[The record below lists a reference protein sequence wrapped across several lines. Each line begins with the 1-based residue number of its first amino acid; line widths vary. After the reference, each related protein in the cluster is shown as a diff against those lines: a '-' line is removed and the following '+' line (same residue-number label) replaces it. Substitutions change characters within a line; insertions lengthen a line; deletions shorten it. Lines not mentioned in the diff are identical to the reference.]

1 VASAAK
7 WPREPGP
14 RARYSPARLLRRRL
28 PLIIVAVA
36 AFLAV
41 SGLLAR
47 WLSTESTERD
57 KVHRLLE
64 AEARGDAQA
73 MLAQLHGCGD
83 PACRATVLRSART
96 LKRRGAVKIV
106 NYDSGT
112 SYALG
117 AATGRTRVAWT
128 SLKQGLVV
136 VQCVTVH
143 RGGSALAGRSVT
155 LLRISAPIDRQGS
168 C

>member
-1 VASAAK
+1 VSRRIALILAAV
-7 WPREPGP
+7 
-14 RARYSPARLLRRRL
+14 L
-28 PLIIVAVA
+28 V
-36 AFLAV
+36 FFAV
-41 SGLLAR
+41 SFELAR

-64 AEARGDAQA
+64 AEARGDAAA
-73 MLAQLHGCGD
+73 MLAQLHGCSD
-83 PACRATVLRSART
+83 AACRATVQRNARI

-106 NYDSGT
+106 AYESGT

-117 AATGRTRVAWT
+117 SATGDTRVAWT
-128 SLKQGLVV
+128 SLQQGLVI
-136 VQCVTVH
+136 VQCVSVR

>member
-1 VASAAK
+1 VRR
-7 WPREPGP
+7 PV
-14 RARYSPARLLRRRL
+14 RRRI
-28 PLIIVAVA
+28 PLILAAIVV
-36 AFLAV
+36 FLAV
-41 SGLLAR
+41 SFELAR

-64 AEARGDAQA
+64 AEARGDASA
-73 MLAQLHGCGD
+73 MLAQLHGCSD
-83 PACRATVLRSART
+83 AACRATVQRNARI

-106 NYDSGT
+106 SYESGT
-112 SYALG
+112 AYALG
-117 AATGRTRVAWT
+117 SATGDTRVAWT
-128 SLKQGLVV
+128 SLKQGLVI
-136 VQCVTVH
+136 VQCVSVR

>member
-1 VASAAK
+1 M
-7 WPREPGP
+7 
-14 RARYSPARLLRRRL
+14 RRRL
-28 PLIIVAVA
+28 PLIVAAVI

-41 SGLLAR
+41 SLLLAR

-64 AEARGDAQA
+64 AEARGDGAA
-73 MLAQLHGCGD
+73 ALAQLHGCSDG
-83 PACRATVLRSART
+83 PCRATVLRSARA
-96 LKRRGAVKIV
+96 LKRRGPVKIIS
-106 NYDSGT
+106 YESGT

-117 AATGRTRVAWT
+117 SATGVTRVAWT
-128 SLKQGLVV
+128 SLEQGLPV
-136 VQCVTVH
+136 VQCVTV
-143 RGGSALAGRSVT
+143 RRDGSALAGRSVT

>member
-1 VASAAK
+1 LS
-7 WPREPGP
+7 
-14 RARYSPARLLRRRL
+14 RRL
-28 PLIIVAVA
+28 SLILAAVLV
-36 AFLAV
+36 FFAV
-41 SGLLAR
+41 SFELAR

-64 AEARGDAQA
+64 AEARGDAAA
-73 MLAQLHGCGD
+73 MLAQLHGCSD
-83 PACRATVLRSART
+83 AACRATVQRNARI

-106 NYDSGT
+106 AYESGT

-117 AATGRTRVAWT
+117 SATGDTRVAWT
-128 SLKQGLVV
+128 SLQQGLVI
-136 VQCVTVH
+136 VQCVSVR

-155 LLRISAPIDRQGS
+155 LRRISAPIDRQGS

>member
-1 VASAAK
+1 MRR
-7 WPREPGP
+7 P
-14 RARYSPARLLRRRL
+14 LL
-28 PLIIVAVA
+28 IAVAVV
-36 AFLAV
+36 AFLAI
-41 SGLLAR
+41 SFELAR

-57 KVHRLLE
+57 KVHRLLQ
-64 AEARGDAQA
+64 AEARGDARG
-73 MLAQLHGCGD
+73 MLAQLHGCD
-83 PACRATVLRSART
+83 SAACRATVERSARV

-106 NYDSGT
+106 NYESGT

-117 AATGRTRVAWT
+117 AATGDTRVAWT
-128 SLKQGLVV
+128 SLEQGLVV
-136 VQCVTVH
+136 VQCVTVR

>member
-1 VASAAK
+1 MQPSA
-7 WPREPGP
+7 P
-14 RARYSPARLLRRRL
+14 LRRRL
-28 PLIIVAVA
+28 PLIVA
-36 AFLAV
+36 AVVVFLAI
-41 SGLLAR
+41 SFELAR

-57 KVHRLLE
+57 KVHKLLE
-64 AEARGDAQA
+64 AEARGDAPG
-73 MLAQLHGCGD
+73 MLAQLHGCGTA
-83 PACRATVLRSART
+83 ACRATAERAARA

-106 NYDSGT
+106 NYESGT

-117 AATGRTRVAWT
+117 SATGATRVAWT
-128 SLKQGLVV
+128 SLEQGLVV
-136 VQCVTVH
+136 VQCVTVR

>member
-1 VASAAK
+1 M
-7 WPREPGP
+7 PGCK
-14 RARYSPARLLRRRL
+14 YPAPLPRRL
-28 PLIIVAVA
+28 PLIVAAVL

-64 AEARGDAQA
+64 AEARGDGRA
-73 MLAQLHGCGD
+73 MLAQLHGCED
-83 PACRATVLRSART
+83 AACRATVLRLART
-96 LKRRGAVKIV
+96 IKRRGAVKIV
-106 NYDSGT
+106 YYESGT

-117 AATGRTRVAWT
+117 AATGKTRVAWT
-128 SLKQGLVV
+128 SLEQGLVV
-136 VQCVTVH
+136 VQCVTIR

>member
-1 VASAAK
+1 VS
-7 WPREPGP
+7 
-14 RARYSPARLLRRRL
+14 RRV
-28 PLIIVAVA
+28 PLILAAVLV
-36 AFLAV
+36 FLAV
-41 SGLLAR
+41 SFELAR

-64 AEARGDAQA
+64 AQARGDANA
-73 MLAQLHGCGD
+73 MLAQLRGCND
-83 PACRATVLRSART
+83 AACRATVQRDARI
-96 LKRRGAVKIV
+96 LKRPGAVKIV
-106 NYDSGT
+106 SYESGT

-117 AATGRTRVAWT
+117 SASGNTRVAWT
-128 SLKQGLVV
+128 SLQRGLVI
-136 VQCVTVH
+136 VQCVSVH

>member
-1 VASAAK
+1 VQVSAA
-7 WPREPGP
+7 
-14 RARYSPARLLRRRL
+14 LRRRL
-28 PLIIVAVA
+28 PLIVVAVF
-36 AFLAV
+36 AFLAI

-64 AEARGDAQA
+64 AEARGDGAA
-73 MLAQLHGCGD
+73 MLAQLHGCTAA
-83 PACRATVLRSART
+83 ACRATVLRDART

-106 NYDSGT
+106 SYESGT

-117 AATGRTRVAWT
+117 SATGETRVAWT
-128 SLKQGLVV
+128 SLEQGLVV
-136 VQCVTVH
+136 VQCVSVQ
-143 RGGSALAGRSVT
+143 RSGSALAGRSVT

>member
-1 VASAAK
+1 LS
-7 WPREPGP
+7 
-14 RARYSPARLLRRRL
+14 RRL
-28 PLIIVAVA
+28 PLILAAVLV
-36 AFLAV
+36 FLAV
-41 SGLLAR
+41 SFELAR

-64 AEARGDAQA
+64 AQARGDANA
-73 MLAQLHGCGD
+73 MLAQLRGCD
-83 PACRATVLRSART
+83 DAACRALVRRDARI

-106 NYDSGT
+106 SYESGT

-117 AATGRTRVAWT
+117 SATGDTRVAWT
-128 SLKQGLVV
+128 SLQQGLVI
-136 VQCVTVH
+136 VQCVSVH

>member
-1 VASAAK
+1 MAARAGS
-7 WPREPGP
+7 PRSLLCG
-14 RARYSPARLLRRRL
+14 ALRRRL
-28 PLIIVAVA
+28 PLIAAAVVV
-36 AFLAV
+36 FLAI
-41 SGLLAR
+41 SFELAR

-57 KVHRLLE
+57 KVHKLLE
-64 AEARGDAQA
+64 AEARGDAQG
-73 MLAQLHGCGD
+73 MLAQLHGCGTA
-83 PACRATVLRSART
+83 ACRATVERVAPA

-106 NYDSGT
+106 NYESGT

-117 AATGRTRVAWT
+117 SATGDTRVAWT
-128 SLKQGLVV
+128 SLEQGLVV
-136 VQCVTVH
+136 VQCVTVR

>member
-1 VASAAK
+1 M
-7 WPREPGP
+7 
-14 RARYSPARLLRRRL
+14 RRRL
-28 PLIIVAVA
+28 PLIIAAVVV
-36 AFLAV
+36 FLAISV
-41 SGLLAR
+41 ELAR

-64 AEARGDAQA
+64 AEARGDAAA
-73 MLAQLHGCGD
+73 MLAQLHGCDSAG
-83 PACRATVLRSART
+83 CRAVVQRSARA
-96 LKRRGAVKIV
+96 LRRPGAVKIV

-117 AATGRTRVAWT
+117 RATGETRVAWT
-128 SLKQGLVV
+128 SLEQGLVV
-136 VQCVTVH
+136 VQCVTVR